1 MTDPKC
7 DSVRP
12 PTTIVAVLRVRTGQ
26 LRLGRQY
33 KPTLKRATEGRMRW
47 QEPRRS
53 TGDARSRKRLG
64 TAVAHVWAELP
75 KAVQVK
81 LFAHT
86 STLAV
91 ALEQDESLREELARH
106 LHDHHPRTA
115 YKL

>member
-33 KPTLKRATEGRMRW
+33 KPALKRATEGRMRR

-53 TGDARSRKRLG
+53 TGDARSRKRSAPQSRMSGPNFLK
-64 TAVAHVWAELP
+64 P
-75 KAVQVK
+75 FK
-81 LFAHT
+81 
-86 STLAV
+86 
-91 ALEQDESLREELARH
+91 
-106 LHDHHPRTA
+106 
-115 YKL
+115 